1 MDRRAYGRI
10 QGLCG
15 PRGLHVTG
23 GQGAISRF
31 AQMPTHL
38 PPFIQE
44 YATEGLAGLTCQLR
58 HVTWPNCMPGAH
70 CQASTHQSC
79 PPAVLDVS
87 LHRFYFC
94 PFAPFHSKYTSCPT
108 GAPLANGSA
117 EVISHPL
124 GLEWAC
130 GTRGT
135 THLPPQGPGAYVLRD
150 ELV

>member
-15 PRGLHVTG
+15 PRGLYVTG

-31 AQMPTHL
+31 AQMPAHL

-58 HVTWPNCMPGAH
+58 HVTWPNCMPRAH

-79 PPAVLDVS
+79 PPALSWMFPSIAFISAHLLPSILNTPHALQEPPWRMDLQRLS
-87 LHRFYFC
+87 
-94 PFAPFHSKYTSCPT
+94 PT
-108 GAPLANGSA
+108 LW
-117 EVISHPL
+117 
-124 GLEWAC
+124 GLSGRVEPE
-130 GTRGT
+130 G
-135 THLPPQGPGAYVLRD
+135 LPTFLPRAQEPTC
-150 ELV
+150 